1 MVVMGQTYTEKED
14 AGKEILTVKDRLTSA
29 EARPLGEYRGL
40 KTEIGYEKFWQ
51 SFYVALVGKVR
62 TQVKI
67 GDDANGLIVRLNNA
81 IDSMETTQ
89 REHEGKLAA
98 LEKEIETTKM
108 EIEKPFALE
117 AELEEKLQRLS
128 VLNAELSL
136 DKKEN
141 ELVDEDEGEPSEDEE
156 ERTDEDA
163 EREDEDRD
171 VDER

>member
-14 AGKEILTVKDRLTSA
+14 AGKAILAVKDRLTSA
-29 EARPLGEYRGL
+29 DPRPLGEYRGL

-51 SFYVALVGKVR
+51 SFYVALVGKIR

-81 IDSMETTQ
+81 IDSMRAEQ
-89 REHEGKLAA
+89 QDYERQLAA
-98 LEKEIETTKM
+98 LEKEIERTKE

-136 DKKEN
+136 DKHEN
-141 ELVDEDEGEPSEDEE
+141 ELVDEAEEPTEGEEEPAEDEYEQERDGMDGE
-156 ERTDEDA
+156 ER
-163 EREDEDRD
+163 
-171 VDER
+171 